1 MNYYAALDVSLR
13 SVHLCVVDDKGKL
26 TAETKLSSEVTDII
40 AYLDDLD
47 LELSVVGL
55 EAGTLAQYLTYGLQ
69 SAGFEVVCMEA
80 RQVKA
85 ALSAMRNKTDKNDA
99 RGIAQLLRTGWYSK
113 VHISRCG
120 DRDVRCILYTAANAL
135 LTRSS
140 KWSPLKA
147 WGMKLVKTRGHRR
160 AVIAVARKLAV
171 ILHRMWLDDVP
182 FRWSTEAARS

>member
-13 SVHLCVVDDKGKL
+13 SVHLCVIDDGGEL
-26 TAETKLSSEVTDII
+26 IRETKLSSEVTDII
-40 AYLDDLD
+40 AYLDALDLD
-47 LELSVVGL
+47 VSVVGL

-113 VHISRCG
+113 VHI
-120 DRDVRCILYTAANAL
+120 
-135 LTRSS
+135 
-140 KWSPLKA
+140 
-147 WGMKLVKTRGHRR
+147 
-160 AVIAVARKLAV
+160 
-171 ILHRMWLDDVP
+171 
-182 FRWSTEAARS
+182 